1 MGLRRGEFAWNSRA
15 DEGKDWGLD
24 KSGRKRL
31 IDDMG
36 WHGDEVSLA
45 LKGLALDGH
54 VVDGIWAGA
63 VEVLHFSGLTET
75 SHTLAAKKFR

>member
-1 MGLRRGEFAWNSRA
+1 ME
-15 DEGKDWGLD
+15 